1 MRMGVV
7 KSILASVSTGVIF
20 FLIDLVWL
28 GVMTPRLYKPQL
40 AAYMADKF
48 NLLPAVIFYIL
59 FTIGLML
66 LVVFPAVER
75 GSILRAVLLG
85 GLLGLV
91 AYATY
96 DLTNLSSIKNWPLI
110 ISVVDIAWGTVLS
123 AISATLGYLI
133 VRSMS

>member
-1 MRMGVV
+1 MGVV
-7 KSILASVSTGVIF
+7 KSILASMATGVIF

-28 GVMTPRLYKPQL
+28 GIMTPRLYKPQL
-40 AAYMADKF
+40 SAYMADKF

-75 GSILRAVLLG
+75 GSLLRAVLLG

-133 VRSMS
+133 VRAMS

>member
-1 MRMGVV
+1 MGAF
-7 KSILASVSTGVIF
+7 KSVISSIFTGLIF
-20 FLIDLVWL
+20 FGIDLVWL
-28 GVMTPRLYKPQL
+28 TIMTPRLYKPQL
-40 AAYMADKF
+40 AAYMTDKF
-48 NLLPAVIFYIL
+48 NLLPALIFYVL
-59 FTIGLML
+59 FTAGLMV

-75 GSILRAVLLG
+75 GSLPRALLLG

-123 AISATLGYLI
+123 AASAAIGYLI
-133 VRSMS
+133 VKALS

>member
-1 MRMGVV
+1 MGVV
-7 KSILASVSTGVIF
+7 KSISASVSTGVIF

-28 GVMTPRLYKPQL
+28 GIMTPRLYKPQL

-59 FTIGLML
+59 FTVGLML

-75 GSILRAVLLG
+75 GSLLRAVLLG

-133 VRSMS
+133 VRAMS

>member
-1 MRMGVV
+1 MGVV